1 MSNRIYDAFDSVSA
15 GRELKEKTKAYVC
28 QASNRRQS
36 GFVRYAAAAVCLLFV
51 LLGIGGYG
59 FYMTPVAAI
68 SIDVNP
74 SMEWEVNRLDRVVS
88 VICYNKEAE
97 HVVEKLHLKHR
108 KYDEAITALLTSEE
122 MAGYLAE
129 NAEVSISVAAED
141 EERSIRM
148 QGRAAECAGEHC
160 GNVSCH
166 GGSAADRQAAS
177 EAGVS
182 LGKYEAFLVLQEL
195 DPSITLDE
203 VSGMCMGEIQALIR
217 AYQGEERET
226 DSADFHHT
234 GGEHCQRCRKRNGQ
248 ENESTDGQNVENLNS
263 RDTGQTDSQPGENNG
278 RQDME
283 NRNGQESESTD
294 SQENEKG
301 NGDENGYNGNGHH
314 HAHGHHRSS

>member
-15 GRELKEKTKAYVC
+15 GRELKEKTKAYLS
-28 QASNRRQS
+28 QASVRRHS
-36 GFVRYAAAAVCLLFV
+36 GSARYAAAVACLLFV
-51 LLGIGGYG
+51 LLGIGGYA

-108 KYDEAITALLTSEE
+108 KYDEAITVLLTSRE
-122 MAGYLAE
+122 MSGYLAE

-141 EERSIRM
+141 ETRSIRM

-166 GGSAADRQAAS
+166 GGSASDRQAAS

-195 DPSITLDE
+195 DPSITLDKI
-203 VSGMCMGEIQALIR
+203 SGMCMGEIQALIR
-217 AYQGEERET
+217 NYQGQEEET
-226 DSADFHHT
+226 DSVDPHHT
-234 GGEHCQRCRKRNGQ
+234 DGEHCQRCGNRNGRER
-248 ENESTDGQNVENLNS
+248 ENTTGQNMENLNS
-263 RDTGQTDSQPGENNG
+263 
-278 RQDME
+278 
-283 NRNGQESESTD
+283 QESESTD
-294 SQENEKG
+294 SQESEKG
-301 NGDENGYNGNGHH
+301 NDDEIGYHHIHGYH
-314 HAHGHHRSS
+314 HAHGHRHGS

>member
-1 MSNRIYDAFDSVSA
+1 MRNLSNRIYDAFDSVSA
-15 GRELKEKTKAYVC
+15 GRELKEKTKAYLP
-28 QASNRRQS
+28 QASVRRQS
-36 GFVRYAAAAVCLLFV
+36 GFARYAAAAACLLFV
-51 LLGIGGYG
+51 LLGIGGYA

-108 KYDEAITALLTSEE
+108 KYDEAITVLLTSRE
-122 MAGYLAE
+122 MSGYLAE

-141 EERSIRM
+141 ETRSIRM

-166 GGSAADRQAAS
+166 GGSASDRQAAS

-195 DPSITLDE
+195 DPSITLDKI
-203 VSGMCMGEIQALIR
+203 SGMCMGEIQALIR
-217 AYQGEERET
+217 NYQGQEEET
-226 DSADFHHT
+226 DSVDSHHT
-234 GGEHCQRCRKRNGQ
+234 DGEHCQRCRNRNGRER
-248 ENESTDGQNVENLNS
+248 ENTTGQNMENLNS
-263 RDTGQTDSQPGENNG
+263 
-278 RQDME
+278 
-283 NRNGQESESTD
+283 QESESTD
-294 SQENEKG
+294 SQESEKG
-301 NGDENGYNGNGHH
+301 NDDEIGYHHVHGYH
-314 HAHGHHRSS
+314 HAHGHHHGS

>member
-15 GRELKEKTKAYVC
+15 GRELKEKTKAYLS
-28 QASNRRQS
+28 QASVRRHS
-36 GFVRYAAAAVCLLFV
+36 GSARYAAAVACLLFV
-51 LLGIGGYG
+51 LLGIGGYA

-108 KYDEAITALLTSEE
+108 KYDEAITVLLTSRE
-122 MAGYLAE
+122 MSGYLAE
-129 NAEVSISVAAED
+129 NAEVNISVAAED
-141 EERSIRM
+141 ETRSIRM

-166 GGSAADRQAAS
+166 GGSASDRQAAS

-195 DPSITLDE
+195 DPSITLDKI
-203 VSGMCMGEIQALIR
+203 SGMCMGEIQALIR
-217 AYQGEERET
+217 NYQGQEEET
-226 DSADFHHT
+226 DSVDPHHT
-234 GGEHCQRCRKRNGQ
+234 DGEHCQRCGNRNGRER
-248 ENESTDGQNVENLNS
+248 ENTTGQNMENLNS
-263 RDTGQTDSQPGENNG
+263 
-278 RQDME
+278 
-283 NRNGQESESTD
+283 QESESTD
-294 SQENEKG
+294 SQESEKG
-301 NGDENGYNGNGHH
+301 NDDEIGYHHVHGYH
-314 HAHGHHRSS
+314 HAHGHHHGS

>member
-15 GRELKEKTKAYVC
+15 GRELKEKTKAYLP
-28 QASNRRQS
+28 QASVRRQS
-36 GFVRYAAAAVCLLFV
+36 GFARYAAAAACLLFV
-51 LLGIGGYG
+51 LLGIGGYA

-108 KYDEAITALLTSEE
+108 KYDEAITVLLTSRE
-122 MAGYLAE
+122 MSGYLAE

-141 EERSIRM
+141 ETRSIRM

-166 GGSAADRQAAS
+166 GGSASDRQAAS

-195 DPSITLDE
+195 DPSITLDKI
-203 VSGMCMGEIQALIR
+203 SGMCMGEIQALIR
-217 AYQGEERET
+217 NYQGQEEET
-226 DSADFHHT
+226 DSVDSHHT
-234 GGEHCQRCRKRNGQ
+234 DGEHCQRCRNRNGRER
-248 ENESTDGQNVENLNS
+248 ENTTGQNMENLNS
-263 RDTGQTDSQPGENNG
+263 
-278 RQDME
+278 
-283 NRNGQESESTD
+283 QESESTD
-294 SQENEKG
+294 SQESEKG
-301 NGDENGYNGNGHH
+301 NDDEIGYHHVHGYH
-314 HAHGHHRSS
+314 HAHGHHHGS

>member
-15 GRELKEKTKAYVC
+15 GRELKEKTKAYLS
-28 QASNRRQS
+28 QASVRRHS
-36 GFVRYAAAAVCLLFV
+36 GSARYAAAVACLLFV
-51 LLGIGGYG
+51 LLGIGGYA

-108 KYDEAITALLTSEE
+108 KYDEAITVLLTSRE
-122 MAGYLAE
+122 MSGYLAE
-129 NAEVSISVAAED
+129 NAEVNISVAAED
-141 EERSIRM
+141 ETRSIRM

-166 GGSAADRQAAS
+166 GGSASDRQAAS

-195 DPSITLDE
+195 DPSITLDKI
-203 VSGMCMGEIQALIR
+203 SGMCMGEIQALIR
-217 AYQGEERET
+217 NYQGQEEET
-226 DSADFHHT
+226 DSVDSHHT
-234 GGEHCQRCRKRNGQ
+234 DGEHCQRCGNRNGRER
-248 ENESTDGQNVENLNS
+248 ENTTGQNMENLNS
-263 RDTGQTDSQPGENNG
+263 
-278 RQDME
+278 
-283 NRNGQESESTD
+283 QESESTD
-294 SQENEKG
+294 SQESEKG
-301 NGDENGYNGNGHH
+301 NDDEIGYHHVHGYH
-314 HAHGHHRSS
+314 HAHGHRHGS

>member
-1 MSNRIYDAFDSVSA
+1 MSNQIYDAFDSVSA
-15 GRELKEKTKAYVC
+15 GRELKEKTKAYLF
-28 QASNRRQS
+28 QASARRQP
-36 GFVRYAAAAVCLLFV
+36 GFVRYAAAAACLLFV

-88 VICYNKEAE
+88 VICYNQEAE
-97 HVVEKLHLKHR
+97 HVAETLQLKHR
-108 KYDEAITALLTSEE
+108 KYDEALTELLTSRE
-122 MAGYLAE
+122 MSGYLAE

-141 EERSIRM
+141 EARSIRM

-166 GGSAADRQAAS
+166 GGTAADRQAAS

-203 VSGMCMGEIQALIR
+203 ISGMCMGEIQALIR
-217 AYQGEERET
+217 AYQGEEEET
-226 DSADFHHT
+226 DSTDFHHT
-234 GGEHCQRCRKRNGQ
+234 GGEHCQRCRDRNGL

-263 RDTGQTDSQPGENNG
+263 RDTGQTDSQPGENKG
-278 RQDME
+278 CQDIE
-283 NRNGQESESTD
+283 NLNSQESETTD
-294 SQENEKG
+294 SQENVKE
-301 NGDENGYNGNGHH
+301 NEDENEYNGNGHR
-314 HAHGHHRSS
+314 HAHGHHHGS

>member
-15 GRELKEKTKAYVC
+15 GRELKEKTKAYLS
-28 QASNRRQS
+28 QASVRRHS
-36 GFVRYAAAAVCLLFV
+36 GSARYAAAVACLLFV
-51 LLGIGGYG
+51 LLGIGGYA

-108 KYDEAITALLTSEE
+108 KYDEAITVLLTSRE
-122 MAGYLAE
+122 MSGYLAE

-141 EERSIRM
+141 ETRSIRM

-166 GGSAADRQAAS
+166 GGSASDRQAAS

-195 DPSITLDE
+195 DPSITLDKI
-203 VSGMCMGEIQALIR
+203 SGMCMGEIQALIR
-217 AYQGEERET
+217 NYQGQEEET
-226 DSADFHHT
+226 DSVDPHHT
-234 GGEHCQRCRKRNGQ
+234 DGEHCQRCGNRNGRER
-248 ENESTDGQNVENLNS
+248 ENTTGQNMENLNS
-263 RDTGQTDSQPGENNG
+263 
-278 RQDME
+278 
-283 NRNGQESESTD
+283 QESESTD
-294 SQENEKG
+294 SQESEKG
-301 NGDENGYNGNGHH
+301 NDDEIGYHHVHGYH
-314 HAHGHHRSS
+314 HAHGHRHGS

>member
-15 GRELKEKTKAYVC
+15 GRELKEKTKAYLP
-28 QASNRRQS
+28 QASVRRQS
-36 GFVRYAAAAVCLLFV
+36 GFARYAAAAACLLFV
-51 LLGIGGYG
+51 LLGIGGYA

-108 KYDEAITALLTSEE
+108 KYDEAITVLLTSRE
-122 MAGYLAE
+122 MSGYLAE

-141 EERSIRM
+141 ETRSIRM

-166 GGSAADRQAAS
+166 GGSASDRQAAS

-195 DPSITLDE
+195 DPSITLDKI
-203 VSGMCMGEIQALIR
+203 SGMCMGEIQALIR
-217 AYQGEERET
+217 NYQGQEEET
-226 DSADFHHT
+226 DSVDSHHT
-234 GGEHCQRCRKRNGQ
+234 DGEHCQRYRNRNGRES
-248 ENESTDGQNVENLNS
+248 ENTAGQNMKNLNS
-263 RDTGQTDSQPGENNG
+263 
-278 RQDME
+278 
-283 NRNGQESESTD
+283 QESESTD
-294 SQENEKG
+294 SQESEKG
-301 NGDENGYNGNGHH
+301 NDDEIGYHHVHGYH
-314 HAHGHHRSS
+314 HAHGHHHGS

>member
-1 MSNRIYDAFDSVSA
+1 MRDLSNRIYDAFDSVSA
-15 GRELKEKTKAYVC
+15 GRELKEKTKAYLP
-28 QASNRRQS
+28 QASVRRQS
-36 GFVRYAAAAVCLLFV
+36 GFARYAAAAACLLFV
-51 LLGIGGYG
+51 LLGIGGYA

-108 KYDEAITALLTSEE
+108 KYDEAITVLLTSRE
-122 MAGYLAE
+122 MSGYLAE

-141 EERSIRM
+141 ETRSIRM

-166 GGSAADRQAAS
+166 GGSASDRQAAS

-195 DPSITLDE
+195 DPSITLDKI
-203 VSGMCMGEIQALIR
+203 SGMCMGEIQALIR
-217 AYQGEERET
+217 NYQGQEEET
-226 DSADFHHT
+226 DSVDSHHT
-234 GGEHCQRCRKRNGQ
+234 DGEHCQRCRNRNGRER
-248 ENESTDGQNVENLNS
+248 ENTTGQNMENLNS
-263 RDTGQTDSQPGENNG
+263 
-278 RQDME
+278 
-283 NRNGQESESTD
+283 QESESTD
-294 SQENEKG
+294 SQESEKG
-301 NGDENGYNGNGHH
+301 NDDEIGYHHVHGYH
-314 HAHGHHRSS
+314 HAHGHHHGS

>member
-15 GRELKEKTKAYVC
+15 GRELKEKTKAYLS
-28 QASNRRQS
+28 QASVRRHS
-36 GFVRYAAAAVCLLFV
+36 GSARYAAAVACLLFV
-51 LLGIGGYG
+51 LLGIGGYA

-108 KYDEAITALLTSEE
+108 KYDEAITVLLTSRE
-122 MAGYLAE
+122 MSGYLAE
-129 NAEVSISVAAED
+129 NAEVNISVAAED
-141 EERSIRM
+141 ETRSIRM

-166 GGSAADRQAAS
+166 GGSASDRQAAS

-195 DPSITLDE
+195 DPSITLDKI
-203 VSGMCMGEIQALIR
+203 SGMCMGEIQALIR
-217 AYQGEERET
+217 NYQGQEEET
-226 DSADFHHT
+226 DSVDSHHT
-234 GGEHCQRCRKRNGQ
+234 DGEHCQRYRNRTGRES
-248 ENESTDGQNVENLNS
+248 ENTAGQNMKNLNS
-263 RDTGQTDSQPGENNG
+263 
-278 RQDME
+278 
-283 NRNGQESESTD
+283 QESESTD
-294 SQENEKG
+294 SQESEKG
-301 NGDENGYNGNGHH
+301 NDDEIGYHHVHGYH
-314 HAHGHHRSS
+314 HAHGHHHGS

>member
-15 GRELKEKTKAYVC
+15 GRELKEKTKAYLS
-28 QASNRRQS
+28 QASVRRHS
-36 GFVRYAAAAVCLLFV
+36 GSARYAAAVACLLFV
-51 LLGIGGYG
+51 LLGIGGYA

-108 KYDEAITALLTSEE
+108 KYDEAITVLLTSRE
-122 MAGYLAE
+122 MSGYLAE
-129 NAEVSISVAAED
+129 NAEVNISVAAED
-141 EERSIRM
+141 ETRSIRM

-166 GGSAADRQAAS
+166 GGSASDRQAAS

-195 DPSITLDE
+195 DPSITLDKI
-203 VSGMCMGEIQALIR
+203 SGMCMGEIQALIR
-217 AYQGEERET
+217 NYQGQEEET
-226 DSADFHHT
+226 DSVDPHHT
-234 GGEHCQRCRKRNGQ
+234 DGEHCQRCGNRNGRER
-248 ENESTDGQNVENLNS
+248 ENTTGQNMENLNS
-263 RDTGQTDSQPGENNG
+263 
-278 RQDME
+278 
-283 NRNGQESESTD
+283 QESESTD
-294 SQENEKG
+294 SQESEKG
-301 NGDENGYNGNGHH
+301 NDDEIGYHHVHGYH
-314 HAHGHHRSS
+314 HAHGHRHGS

>member
-15 GRELKEKTKAYVC
+15 GRELKEKTKAYLP
-28 QASNRRQS
+28 QASVRRQS
-36 GFVRYAAAAVCLLFV
+36 GFARYAAAAACLLFV
-51 LLGIGGYG
+51 LLGIGGYA

-108 KYDEAITALLTSEE
+108 KYDEAITVLLTSRE
-122 MAGYLAE
+122 MSGYLAE

-141 EERSIRM
+141 ETRSIRM

-166 GGSAADRQAAS
+166 GGTAADRQAAS

-195 DPSITLDE
+195 DPSITLDKI
-203 VSGMCMGEIQALIR
+203 SGMCMGEIQALIR
-217 AYQGEERET
+217 NYQGQEEET
-226 DSADFHHT
+226 DSVDSHHT
-234 GGEHCQRCRKRNGQ
+234 DGEHCQRCRNRNGRER
-248 ENESTDGQNVENLNS
+248 ENTTGQNMENLNS
-263 RDTGQTDSQPGENNG
+263 
-278 RQDME
+278 
-283 NRNGQESESTD
+283 QESESTD
-294 SQENEKG
+294 SQESEKG
-301 NGDENGYNGNGHH
+301 NDDEIGYHHVHGYH
-314 HAHGHHRSS
+314 HAHGHHHGS

>member
-15 GRELKEKTKAYVC
+15 GRELKEKTKAYLS
-28 QASNRRQS
+28 QASVRRHS
-36 GFVRYAAAAVCLLFV
+36 GSARYAAAVACLLFV
-51 LLGIGGYG
+51 LLGIGGYA

-108 KYDEAITALLTSEE
+108 KYDEAITVLLTSRE
-122 MAGYLAE
+122 MSGYLAE

-141 EERSIRM
+141 ETRSIRM

-166 GGSAADRQAAS
+166 GGSASDRQAAS

-195 DPSITLDE
+195 DPSITLDKI
-203 VSGMCMGEIQALIR
+203 SGMCMGEIQALIR
-217 AYQGEERET
+217 NYQGQEEET
-226 DSADFHHT
+226 DSVDPHHT
-234 GGEHCQRCRKRNGQ
+234 DGEHCQRCGNRNGRER
-248 ENESTDGQNVENLNS
+248 ENTTGQNMENLNS
-263 RDTGQTDSQPGENNG
+263 
-278 RQDME
+278 
-283 NRNGQESESTD
+283 QESESTD
-294 SQENEKG
+294 SQESEKG
-301 NGDENGYNGNGHH
+301 NDDEIGYHH
-314 HAHGHHRSS
+314 IHGHRHGS

>member
-15 GRELKEKTKAYVC
+15 GRELKEKTKAYLS
-28 QASNRRQS
+28 QASVRRHS
-36 GFVRYAAAAVCLLFV
+36 GSARYAAAVACLLFV
-51 LLGIGGYG
+51 LLGIGGYA

-108 KYDEAITALLTSEE
+108 KYDEAITVLLTSRE
-122 MAGYLAE
+122 MSGYLAE

-141 EERSIRM
+141 ETRSIRM

-166 GGSAADRQAAS
+166 GGSASDRQAAS

-182 LGKYEAFLVLQEL
+182 LGKYEASLVLQEL
-195 DPSITLDE
+195 DPSITLDKI
-203 VSGMCMGEIQALIR
+203 SGMCMGEIQALIR
-217 AYQGEERET
+217 NYQGQEEET
-226 DSADFHHT
+226 DSVDPHHT
-234 GGEHCQRCRKRNGQ
+234 DGEHCQRCGNRNGRER
-248 ENESTDGQNVENLNS
+248 ENTTGQNMENLNS
-263 RDTGQTDSQPGENNG
+263 
-278 RQDME
+278 
-283 NRNGQESESTD
+283 QESESTD
-294 SQENEKG
+294 SQESEKG
-301 NGDENGYNGNGHH
+301 NDDEIGYHHVHGYH
-314 HAHGHHRSS
+314 HAHGHHHGS